1 MNTITVIGNV
11 GKDPEIRYTSAGK
24 AVVTFGVADTRGKD
38 DQKETQWHNV
48 VCFDQQAENVVA
60 QVTKGSRVLV
70 IGRLNKVSFVGKDG
84 TKKEKVEIVADE
96 VCLSIRFGNRE
107 NNMKP
112 AVQAEIFRNLEDE
125 EPF

>member
-1 MNTITVIGNV
+1 MNNITVIGNV

-38 DQKETQWHNV
+38 EDKQTQWHNV
-48 VCFDQQAENVVA
+48 VCFDQQAENVAA
-60 QVTKGSRVLV
+60 QVSKGSRVIV
-70 IGRLNKVSFVGKDG
+70 IGRLNKVSFEAKDG

-96 VCLSIRFGNRE
+96 VCLSVRFKAPDTYS
-107 NNMKP
+107 KP
-112 AVQAEIFRNLEDE
+112 AVQADVFHSLEDE

>member
-1 MNTITVIGNV
+1 MNNITVIGNV
-11 GKDPEIRYTSAGK
+11 GKDPELRYTSNGK

-48 VCFDQQAENVVA
+48 VCFEQQAENVAA
-60 QVTKGSRVLV
+60 QVTKGSRVIV

-96 VCLSIRFGNRE
+96 VCLSIRFGPRSE
-107 NNMKP
+107 P
-112 AVQAEIFRNLEDE
+112 RQSEGPSIVQSTFADE

>member
-38 DQKETQWHNV
+38 DDKQTQWHNV

-60 QVTKGSRVLV
+60 QVSKGSRVVV
-70 IGRLNKVSFVGKDG
+70 IGRLNKVSFEGKDG

-96 VCLSIRFGNRE
+96 VCLSIRFGSRSEPRQHNS
-107 NNMKP
+107 P
-112 AVQAEIFRNLEDE
+112 SIVQSTFADED
-125 EPF
+125 PF

>member
-70 IGRLNKVSFVGKDG
+70 TGRLNKVSFVGKDG

-96 VCLSIRFGNRE
+96 VCLSIKFGPRIE
-107 NNMKP
+107 HASP
-112 AVQAEIFRNLEDE
+112 SSPSIVQSTFADED
-125 EPF
+125 PF

>member
-24 AVVTFGVADTRGKD
+24 AVVTFGVADTKGKD

-48 VCFDQQAENVVA
+48 VCFDQQAENVAA
-60 QVTKGSRVLV
+60 QVTKGSRVIV

-107 NNMKP
+107 NNIKP